1 MDAER
6 AKSLEGDIR
15 ALDRFAAEVQEKMGA
30 KGVRLLSSLRTRR
43 ETLMRRARKEL
54 ADNPM
59 LLKELEEGGRIA
71 AYRSPDAD
79 GSRPA
84 DSPE

>member
-6 AKSLEGDIR
+6 AKNLEEDIR
-15 ALDRFAAEVQEKMGA
+15 TIDRFAAEVQEKMGA
-30 KGVRLLSSLRTRR
+30 KGVRLLNSLRTRR
-43 ETLMRRARKEL
+43 DALMRRARKEL

-84 DSPE
+84 DPPE